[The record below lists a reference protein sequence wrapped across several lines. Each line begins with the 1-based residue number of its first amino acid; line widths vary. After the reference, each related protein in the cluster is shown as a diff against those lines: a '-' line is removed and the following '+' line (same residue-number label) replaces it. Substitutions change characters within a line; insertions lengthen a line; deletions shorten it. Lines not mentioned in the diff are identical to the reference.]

1 MILHKQP
8 SLASVAKAS
17 QKEKKAR
24 LPAARNFPRHRFQST
39 QFTICGVGLA
49 NETLAV
55 QQFVRQ
61 FHNVAKSL
69 ATSMLRETRMKNS
82 PDVVDGFRM
91 RGREV
96 TRLESFADA
105 IFAFALTLL
114 IVSLE
119 VPKSFA
125 DLINT
130 MRGFPAFAV
139 CFLMLATIWNTHYK
153 FSRRYGLDDATTR
166 FLTCVLLFIVLF
178 YVYPLKFLFTLGIN
192 DMIFGGSDGLRI
204 SHGELSTL
212 YSIYG
217 FGFAGIYFAFTLLY
231 LHAWRLRDILDL
243 SAVEKLETRYI
254 IFRVFFVSVVGLI
267 AAVLAQMPWFP
278 SWGGLIYFL
287 LFPILHGS
295 RMVHR
300 RHRAALQASRA

>member
-1 MILHKQP
+1 VARTSP
-8 SLASVAKAS
+8 SW
-17 QKEKKAR
+17 
-24 LPAARNFPRHRFQST
+24 
-39 QFTICGVGLA
+39 
-49 NETLAV
+49 TLAL
-55 QQFVRQ
+55 QRSVRQ
-61 FHNVAKSL
+61 SQDV
-69 ATSMLRETRMKNS
+69 ATSFGPSILRETRMKGS

-91 RGREV
+91 RGCEV

-192 DMIFGGSDGLRI
+192 DMIFGGSDNGLRI
-204 SHGELSTL
+204 THRELSTL

-231 LHAWRLRDILDL
+231 LHAWRLRDSLDL
-243 SAVEKLETRYI
+243 SGVEKLETRYI
-254 IFRVFFVSVVGLI
+254 LYRVFAVSIFGLI
-267 AAVLAQMPWFP
+267 ATVLALMPWFP

-287 LFPILHGS
+287 LIPILRGL
-295 RMVHR
+295 RLVHR
-300 RHRAALQASRA
+300 RRRAALLAA

>member
-1 MILHKQP
+1 MT
-8 SLASVAKAS
+8 SL
-17 QKEKKAR
+17 
-24 LPAARNFPRHRFQST
+24 
-39 QFTICGVGLA
+39 
-49 NETLAV
+49 
-55 QQFVRQ
+55 RQ
-61 FHNVAKSL
+61 A
-69 ATSMLRETRMKNS
+69 RMKNS

-105 IFAFALTLL
+105 VFGFALTLL
-114 IVSLE
+114 VVSLE

-153 FSRRYGLDDATTR
+153 FSRRFGLDDGTTR
-166 FLTCVLLFIVLF
+166 FLTCILLFIVLF

-192 DMIFGGSDGLRI
+192 DMIFGSLGGLQI
-204 SHGELSTL
+204 THHELSTL

-231 LHAWRLRDILDL
+231 LHAWRLRDSLDL
-243 SAVEKLETRYI
+243 SPVEKLETRYVI
-254 IFRVFFVSVVGLI
+254 CRVFFVSIVGL
-267 AAVLAQMPWFP
+267 
-278 SWGGLIYFL
+278 
-287 LFPILHGS
+287 
-295 RMVHR
+295 
-300 RHRAALQASRA
+300 

>member
-1 MILHKQP
+1 MM
-8 SLASVAKAS
+8 A
-17 QKEKKAR
+17 
-24 LPAARNFPRHRFQST
+24 
-39 QFTICGVGLA
+39 
-49 NETLAV
+49 
-55 QQFVRQ
+55 
-61 FHNVAKSL
+61 
-69 ATSMLRETRMKNS
+69 LRETRMKNS
-82 PDVVDGFRM
+82 PDVVDGFRL
-91 RGREV
+91 RGCEV

-192 DMIFGGSDGLRI
+192 DVIFGGSGGLRI
-204 SHGELSTL
+204 SHRELSTL

-231 LHAWRLRDILDL
+231 LHAWRLRDTLDL

-254 IFRVFFVSVVGLI
+254 TYRVFAVSIFGLI
-267 AAVLAQMPWFP
+267 AASLAQMAWFP

-287 LFPILHGS
+287 LVPMLRGF

-300 RHRAALQASRA
+300 RHRAALVAAQA

>member
-1 MILHKQP
+1 M
-8 SLASVAKAS
+8 KA
-17 QKEKKAR
+17 
-24 LPAARNFPRHRFQST
+24 F
-39 QFTICGVGLA
+39 
-49 NETLAV
+49 
-55 QQFVRQ
+55 
-61 FHNVAKSL
+61 
-69 ATSMLRETRMKNS
+69 REMRMKNS
-82 PDVVDGFRM
+82 PDVVDDFRM
-91 RGREV
+91 RGCEV

-125 DLINT
+125 DLVNT

-153 FSRRYGLDDATTR
+153 FSRRYGLDDAITR

-192 DMIFGGSDGLRI
+192 DMIFGGSGGLRI

-231 LHAWRLRDILDL
+231 LHAWRLRDTLEL
-243 SAVEKLETRYI
+243 SEIEKLETRYI
-254 IFRVFFVSVVGLI
+254 VGRVFFVSVVGLI
-267 AAVLAQMPWFP
+267 AALLARMPWFP

-287 LFPILHGS
+287 LIPILQGF
-295 RMVHR
+295 RLVHR
-300 RHRAALQASRA
+300 RRRAALLAAQA

>member
-1 MILHKQP
+1 M
-8 SLASVAKAS
+8 LALS
-17 QKEKKAR
+17 R
-24 LPAARNFPRHRFQST
+24 
-39 QFTICGVGLA
+39 
-49 NETLAV
+49 
-55 QQFVRQ
+55 FVRQ
-61 FHNVAKSL
+61 SHNVAKSL
-69 ATSMLRETRMKNS
+69 ATSMLREARMRNS
-82 PDVVDGFRM
+82 PGVVDGFRM

-153 FSRRYGLDDATTR
+153 FSRRYGLDDPTTR

-204 SHGELSTL
+204 SHRELSTL

-231 LHAWRLRDILDL
+231 LHAWRLRDTLDL
-243 SAVEKLETRYI
+243 SGVEKLETRYI
-254 IFRVFFVSVVGLI
+254 SCRVFTVSIFGLI
-267 AAVLAQMPWFP
+267 AAVLAQTPWFP

-300 RHRAALQASRA
+300 RHRAALQASQA

>member
-1 MILHKQP
+1 M
-8 SLASVAKAS
+8 
-17 QKEKKAR
+17 
-24 LPAARNFPRHRFQST
+24 AAGFGP
-39 QFTICGVGLA
+39 
-49 NETLAV
+49 
-55 QQFVRQ
+55 
-61 FHNVAKSL
+61 
-69 ATSMLRETRMKNS
+69 SMLRETRMRNS

-91 RGREV
+91 RGGEV

-153 FSRRYGLDDATTR
+153 FSRRFGLDDATTR
-166 FLTCVLLFIVLF
+166 FLTCTLLFIVLF
-178 YVYPLKFLFTLGIN
+178 YVYPLKFLFTLGID
-192 DMIFGGSDGLRI
+192 DMIFGGSDTGLRI
-204 SHGELSTL
+204 SHRELSTL

-217 FGFAGIYFAFTLLY
+217 FGFAGIYLAFTLLY
-231 LHAWRLRDILDL
+231 LHAWRLRDTLDL
-243 SAVEKLETRYI
+243 SGIEKLETRYSI
-254 IFRVFFVSVVGLI
+254 CRVFTVSIFGLI
-267 AAVLAQMPWFP
+267 AAVLARTPWFP

-287 LFPILHGS
+287 LIPILRGFS
-295 RMVHR
+295 MVHR
-300 RHRAALQASRA
+300 RQRAALLSAQE

>member
-1 MILHKQP
+1 MT
-8 SLASVAKAS
+8 A
-17 QKEKKAR
+17 
-24 LPAARNFPRHRFQST
+24 
-39 QFTICGVGLA
+39 
-49 NETLAV
+49 
-55 QQFVRQ
+55 
-61 FHNVAKSL
+61 
-69 ATSMLRETRMKNS
+69 LREMRMKNS

-153 FSRRYGLDDATTR
+153 FSRRYGLDDPTTR

-178 YVYPLKFLFTLGIN
+178 YIYPLKFLFTLGIN
-192 DMIFGGSDGLRI
+192 DMIFGASDTASRI
-204 SHGELSTL
+204 THGELSTL
-212 YSIYG
+212 YSIYS
-217 FGFAGIYFAFTLLY
+217 FGFAGIYLAFTLLY
-231 LHAWRLRDILDL
+231 MHAWRLREALDL
-243 SAVEKLETRYI
+243 SELEKLETRYI
-254 IFRVFFVSVVGLI
+254 ICRVFAVGIIGLIVGL
-267 AAVLAQMPWFP
+267 LARMPWFP
-278 SWGGLIYFL
+278 SRGGLIYFL
-287 LFPILHGS
+287 LIPILRGF
-295 RMVHR
+295 RIVHR
-300 RHRAALQASRA
+300 RQRAALVAAQTE

>member
-1 MILHKQP
+1 M
-8 SLASVAKAS
+8 
-17 QKEKKAR
+17 
-24 LPAARNFPRHRFQST
+24 
-39 QFTICGVGLA
+39 
-49 NETLAV
+49 
-55 QQFVRQ
+55 
-61 FHNVAKSL
+61 
-69 ATSMLRETRMKNS
+69 TSLREARMKKS
-82 PDVVDGFRM
+82 PEIVDGFRM
-91 RGREV
+91 RGLEV

-153 FSRRYGLDDATTR
+153 FSRRCGLDDLMTR

-178 YVYPLKFLFTLGIN
+178 YVYPLKFLFTLEIN
-192 DMIFGGSDGLRI
+192 DMIFGGSGGLRI

-217 FGFAGIYFAFTLLY
+217 FGFAGIYLAFTLLY
-231 LHAWRLRDILDL
+231 LHAWRLRDPLDL
-243 SAVEKLETRYI
+243 SGVEKLETRYI
-254 IFRVFFVSVVGLI
+254 ICRVFFVGVVGLI
-267 AAVLAQMPWFP
+267 AAVLAQIPWFP
-278 SWGGLIYFL
+278 SWGGLLYLSIIPVLRGF
-287 LFPILHGS
+287 
-295 RMVHR
+295 RMLHR
-300 RHRAALQASRA
+300 RQLAATLAAQT